1 MLVSILDGYKG
12 ENMELIKNVL
22 VIIGIFVFIYL
33 GVMFFMKSEE
43 SKKKNEVQFKEMQSM
58 IHDVNQQLDE
68 TLEQLQQFNQ
78 PLEKAMGY
86 VRKFNEKVLSKK

>member
-1 MLVSILDGYKG
+1 
-12 ENMELIKNVL
+12 
-22 VIIGIFVFIYL
+22 
-33 GVMFFMKSEE
+33 
-43 SKKKNEVQFKEMQSM
+43 M
-58 IHDVNQQLDE
+58 INDVNQQLDE